1 MAVEEVVPGAALNLS
16 LNMSPPE
23 KFCFTRPESWTQ
35 WKKRFERYLIVSGLS
50 NRTDDEKINVLLYL
64 MGEESEEILLQFAE
78 VPTNYALTVRAFD
91 KYFIPK
97 KNVIFERYKFN
108 SRTQKEGESVD
119 SFITALH
126 GLAEYCE
133 YGALKEE
140 LIRDRIVVGMSDT
153 KTSETIQLRGEVQ
166 LAEVVM
172 MARRAENQQKQN
184 QVLRLEN
191 KTIAAVSSNKWQMSK
206 QQSNS
211 KVNANPS
218 TPNSKGVC
226 GYCGRHMHER
236 DKCPAKEAKCNL
248 CGKKGHYS
256 RVCRKKKEVKSIT
269 VESSNGNEANELLL
283 GSIWKGG
290 INKQWYANVFVKE
303 LKKSVPFLVDTGAD
317 INCLPLDLLNNSQ
330 KVEQCTEVVSGPDDS
345 KLDLVGK
352 TKLMLKFKEISAV
365 SEVYVFRNLKV
376 PILGRT
382 GLSQLKLIQFSQ
394 GHLVGHVS
402 QLENLNIETI
412 AVQYPGIFNGLG
424 VYKDEIR
431 INISSDAE
439 PFVQSV
445 PRVVPIALRKPLEKE
460 IDRLLKLG
468 VIVPVEEHTS
478 WVAPIVVVPKGNDI
492 RLCCDYTRL
501 NKSVLRPHFPIPK
514 VESTLAR
521 LKDSKFFSKLDASS
535 GFYQIKLDKESQR
548 LTTFITPFG
557 RYMFTRLP
565 FGISCAPEFFSQK
578 FTSILS
584 DIKEG
589 VVIHI
594 DDILVHAATRE
605 DHDEKLKEVLKRI
618 HDAGMSL
625 NRGKCEI
632 GVKEVKYLGYVVSE
646 KGLTIDPS
654 RVEAIVNMPSP
665 TNKKEVLQIL
675 GMINF
680 VDKFIPQKSHLLEP
694 LTALLRKDVEFVWEI
709 TQQKALDE
717 AKHILTKAPN
727 LSFFDLEKQIIVSA
741 DASSFG
747 LGAALFQV
755 NSEGVREVVAFASR
769 TLTKTESR
777 YAQIE
782 KEALGLTWACEKFK
796 EYIMGLNVVL
806 ETDHKP
812 LLQILQ
818 TKNLDELTPR
828 LQRFRIRLMRYTYS
842 VKYTKGTELLVADA
856 LSRNPIKLQPTDEEL
871 GAEIEAHVNQV
882 IRVLPCK
889 DKYLLKIAET
899 QSNDSVCRK
908 LIEYYH
914 LGWPEKSKLPDELL
928 PYYQYR
934 NDFSQAEGFLLK
946 GTRLVIPSSLQLEI
960 INFIHNGHQGIV
972 KCRARA
978 NQSVWWLGLATQIEN
993 LVRNCPNC
1001 VEERVN
1007 KKESFVKD
1015 AFPDRPWQ
1023 KIALDLFKC
1032 KNWFLIIT
1040 DYYSRFIEIFQL
1052 DNDFS
1057 SKKVINSL
1065 LSVIG
1070 RFGIPDTVCT
1080 DGGPQFRWEFQ
1091 EFLKEFNINHR
1102 VSSPHYAQSN
1112 GAVEAA
1118 VKVAK
1123 NLIKKNGL
1131 ETKQLQLAL
1140 LAYRSTPLE
1149 CGFSPSELLLA
1160 RKIKTFVPLLPSK
1173 LNKIIDTSSVKV
1185 TQKKGKEKQERNYNK
1200 RHRVKD
1206 LSELGENDSVWV
1218 TDLRQYGKIVKKT
1231 DEPRSYIVKT
1241 DSGTYRRNRWHLI
1254 SAPYVPYKK
1263 EFSLINPEN
1272 VENSNNTNVPATTS
1286 TEPEIVD
1293 LGAESSIINV
1303 ENPIV
1308 NVENRDETTFVQES
1322 NDSGFVPRRSQR
1334 ITSQPAWMRD
1344 YNV

>member
-1 MAVEEVVPGAALNLS
+1 
-16 LNMSPPE
+16 
-23 KFCFTRPESWTQ
+23 
-35 WKKRFERYLIVSGLS
+35 
-50 NRTDDEKINVLLYL
+50 
-64 MGEESEEILLQFAE
+64 
-78 VPTNYALTVRAFD
+78 
-91 KYFIPK
+91 
-97 KNVIFERYKFN
+97 
-108 SRTQKEGESVD
+108 VD

-126 GLAEYCE
+126 GLVEYCE

-184 QVLRLEN
+184 QVLRQEN
-191 KTIAAVSSNKWQMSK
+191 KTIAAVSSNKWSMSK

-218 TPNSKGVC
+218 TSNSNVEC

-269 VESSNGNEANELLL
+269 VESSKGNEANELFL

-290 INKQWYANVFVKE
+290 INKQ
-303 LKKSVPFLVDTGAD
+303 
-317 INCLPLDLLNNSQ
+317 C
-330 KVEQCTEVVSGPDDS
+330 
-345 KLDLVGK
+345 
-352 TKLMLKFKEISAV
+352 
-365 SEVYVFRNLKV
+365 
-376 PILGRT
+376 
-382 GLSQLKLIQFSQ
+382 
-394 GHLVGHVS
+394 
-402 QLENLNIETI
+402 
-412 AVQYPGIFNGLG
+412 
-424 VYKDEIR
+424 
-431 INISSDAE
+431 SDAE

-460 IDRLLKLG
+460 IDRLLELG

-548 LTTFITPFG
+548 FTTFITPFG

-584 DIKEG
+584 DLKEG

-605 DHDEKLKEVLKRI
+605 DHDKKLKEVLKRI
-618 HDAGMSL
+618 HDAGMTL

-680 VDKFIPQKSHLLEP
+680 VDKFIPQKSHLIEP

-709 TQQKALDE
+709 VQQKALDE

-727 LSFFDLEKQIIVSA
+727 LSFFDLDKQIIVSA

-755 NSEGVREVVAFASR
+755 NLEGVREVVAFASR

-889 DKYLLKIAET
+889 DKYLLKIAEM

-908 LIEYYH
+908 LIEYYR

-978 NQSVWWLGLATQIEN
+978 NQSVWWLGLATQIKN

-1007 KKESFVKD
+1007 KKESFVKE

-1080 DGGPQFRWEFQ
+1080 NGGPQSRWEFQ

-1131 ETKQLQLAL
+1131 QTKQLQLAL

-1272 VENSNNTNVPATTS
+1272 IENSNNTNVPATTS

-1293 LGAESSIINV
+1293 LGAE
-1303 ENPIV
+1303 NPIV
-1308 NVENRDETTFVQES
+1308 NVENRDETTSVQDS

-1344 YNV
+1344 CLKKKKDVLLVAYDTWATSPAVLSRTSSRWRTRNKRYIEL